1 MKFYY
6 ENKNFKEI
14 FNGNDTCGAS
24 LLDIYYGFKNP
35 IFELND
41 TDKIIWQFNIR
52 GEMNLQEL
60 VKNINF
66 YHDVF
71 SKVKDRLNIKIV
83 FTSFYE
89 GANQYHF
96 LNKIVKLKNE
106 HGLDKS
112 QIVVVTPNFYA
123 NNFKKDIKI
132 ISKPFLMG
140 DLCEGYKK
148 TLDNP
153 IIHNDEDINISTIE
167 NYLTTEK
174 TKFFLSYN
182 KNATRIQRAKFI
194 MWLIK
199 TKLIDDSMIS
209 LLIRP
214 TPNYYNNFNSNYP
227 ELSDLNDY
235 FDEFMN
241 MGHIVL
247 DWDYPKNGVEDLLAS
262 TMYTTMSHYGKT
274 LFNVVT
280 ETSFDNNNLS
290 FTEKTFKP
298 IANCH
303 PFLIVGDYMINNE
316 LTNLGYSLYDD
327 LIDYS
332 FDKVF
337 DNDERMNMVFSEI
350 KRIHSL
356 GSDYIMNWYK
366 SNVDKI
372 KSNRDVFFN
381 YETLNTMI
389 LKTLNELK
397 EWRTLF

>member
-6 ENKNFKEI
+6 ENKNFKEV
-14 FNGNDTCGAS
+14 FNGNNTCVTS

-41 TDKIIWQFNIR
+41 TDKIIWQFNIS
-52 GEMNLQEL
+52 GELNLQEL
-60 VKNINF
+60 RKNITF
-66 YHDVF
+66 YREVF
-71 SKVKDRLNIKIV
+71 NKVKGKLNIKIV

-89 GANQYHF
+89 GANQYYL
-96 LNKIVKLKNE
+96 LNEIVKLKNE
-106 HGLDKS
+106 YGLTKN
-112 QIVVVTPNFYA
+112 QVVIVTPNFYA

-132 ISKPFLMG
+132 ICKPFLMG

-153 IIHNDEDINISTIE
+153 IIHNNEEIQISTIE
-167 NYLTTEK
+167 NYLNTDK
-174 TKFFLSYN
+174 CKFFLSYN

-209 LLIRP
+209 LLIKP
-214 TPNYYNNFNSNYP
+214 TSNYYNNFNSNYP

-235 FDEFMN
+235 YDEFMN
-241 MGHIVL
+241 MNHIVL
-247 DWDYPKNGVEDLLAS
+247 DWDYPKNGVDDLLAS

-303 PFLIVGDYMINNE
+303 PFLIVGDYNINKE
-316 LTNLGYSLYDD
+316 LKNLGYSLYDD

-332 FDKVF
+332 FDSVF
-337 DNDERMNMVFSEI
+337 NNDERMNAVFSEI

-356 GSDYIMNWYK
+356 GSNYIIDWYK
-366 SNVDKI
+366 NNVDKI

-381 YETLNTMI
+381 YETLNSMI